1 MSDAILTLYFQPGA
15 NIDPN
20 RFNSIFSTLV
30 TLVIKVGMR
39 FQHINIRALSDASI
53 NNRNRFNS
61 IFFRWLPSLN
71 KKEYES
77 TIKIFLTSKSVFSS
91 FNSLVCKNECNYN
104 IFHLNDSFL
113 ALFFQPGA
121 NINPNRFNLIF
132 SSLLTLVQLEGDFR
146 I

>member
-1 MSDAILTLYFQPGA
+1 MSDAILTLNFQRGA

-53 NNRNRFNS
+53 NNQNRFNS

-91 FNSLVCKNECNYN
+91 LNSLVCKNECNYN

>member
-1 MSDAILTLYFQPGA
+1 MSDAILTLYFQPGS

-30 TLVIKVGMR
+30 TLVLIVGKR
-39 FQHINIRALSDASI
+39 FQLLNIPDLSDASI
-53 NNRNRFNS
+53 NIWNRFNS
-61 IFFRWLPSLN
+61 IIFRWLPSLN

-91 FNSLVCKNECNYN
+91 LNSLVCKNEGDYN

-113 ALFFQPGA
+113 ALCFQPGA
-121 NINPNRFNLIF
+121 TINPNRFNWIF
-132 SSLLTLVQLEGDFR
+132 SSLLTLVKREGDFR